1 MPIRPAFSKVIA
13 LLYGEA
19 SRYNA
24 KQADIITTRGK
35 AKMAE
40 QEGSS
45 PVEAVEGIMSP
56 EGERIEASRVSLS
69 KEANDRMNQLL
80 ESTGYPKASMD
91 RSCFVDSETK
101 DLYFRFFEETP
112 TSKAKTVLIAK
123 VRPEHWNR
131 RE

>member
-1 MPIRPAFSKVIA
+1 
-13 LLYGEA
+13 LLYAEA
-19 SRYNA
+19 SGYNA
-24 KQADIITTRGK
+24 LRADIITTRGK

-40 QEGSS
+40 KEGTS

-56 EGERIEASRVSLS
+56 EGESIEASRVSLS
-69 KEANDRMNQLL
+69 ADASDRMSQLL

-112 TSKAKTVLIAK
+112 TAKAKTVLIAK
-123 VRPEHWNR
+123 VHPEHWKR